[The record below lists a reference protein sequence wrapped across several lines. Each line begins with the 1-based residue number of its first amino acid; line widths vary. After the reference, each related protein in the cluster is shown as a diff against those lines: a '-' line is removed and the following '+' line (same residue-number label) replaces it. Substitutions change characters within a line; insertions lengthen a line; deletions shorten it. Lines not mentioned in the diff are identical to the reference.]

1 MNPKTNQFEQ
11 LRDLVGP
18 PGKLVRPDG
27 SDVPAHWTMLA
38 VDEHVVLKGYTF
50 RVAFMNEKTL
60 VLEPVGLPILA
71 SVPR

>member
-1 MNPKTNQFEQ
+1 MNPDTNQFEQ
-11 LRDLVGP
+11 LRDLVNV

-27 SDVPAHWTMLA
+27 SDVPAHWTVLA
-38 VDEHVVLKGYTF
+38 VDERVIVKGYTF

-71 SVPR
+71 GVAR